1 MRSLLALPLLV
12 GCVAGESHGTTAKQY
27 TGTVDV
33 VFINATPDKV
43 CGLYMSYDNETDY
56 GDNWLPVAGLPV
68 GKSAEFKVKPG
79 TYKAKWNAC
88 KDVADA
94 PTITYSATLVGGT
107 AFPVDT
113 DLQLYAFVSDGTPP
127 TKRAVPRPHMKML
140 KFIGQTTNLPVMPP
154 VTAPATTP
162 TATAAATE

>member
-56 GDNWLPVAGLPV
+56 GDNWLPAAGLPSGQSV
-68 GKSAEFKVKPG
+68 EFRVKPG
-79 TYKAKWNAC
+79 TYKAKWSSC
-88 KDVADA
+88 KDATDLKQAKLVA
-94 PTITYSATLVGGT
+94 TYAATLVHQNAIQIDRPTQLFAFIATST
-107 AFPVDT
+107 A
-113 DLQLYAFVSDGTPP
+113 P
-127 TKRAVPRPHMKML
+127 TKYAPVKPRTRLVRFEGH
-140 KFIGQTTNLPVMPP
+140 
-154 VTAPATTP
+154 ATVIS
-162 TATAAATE
+162 AALDEK